1 MANRTRD
8 DIALLEE
15 QIAKLEA
22 LAIGQKNYGLEV
34 KKGMDRI
41 KEYNKTLE
49 KIKAAEKEIIGV
61 KKSQRDLTSQMNDFG
76 KTFGDQAEKTL
87 GIEGMR
93 EVMKEA
99 AASNDKE
106 AIRQSKELG

>member
-41 KEYNKTLE
+41 KEYNKTKSKLQ
-49 KIKAAEKEIIGV
+49 
-61 KKSQRDLTSQMNDFG
+61 KKRL
-76 KTFGDQAEKTL
+76 
-87 GIEGMR
+87 
-93 EVMKEA
+93 
-99 AASNDKE
+99 
-106 AIRQSKELG
+106 

>member
-61 KKSQRDLTSQMNDFG
+61 KKSQRD
-76 KTFGDQAEKTL
+76 
-87 GIEGMR
+87 
-93 EVMKEA
+93 
-99 AASNDKE
+99 
-106 AIRQSKELG
+106 